1 MTVLLRLPLFLL
13 LMGLTSVS
21 MFLPAAYALA
31 IEEFHDSRSFFYAA
45 IIGLVLTT
53 LIAVAMS
60 NREHNKSAMRQL
72 LALAAGFL
80 LLPLMMAVPFYE
92 AVRTTTFDSA
102 YFEMVSSFTTTGATL
117 FDPTRLSGPEHLWR
131 AQVGWLGGM
140 LMWVAASAILTP
152 LALGGFEVTAAGEPG
167 QAILPGVARS
177 TTSNP
182 GHRLMRSVEA
192 LVPLYIGLTM
202 ALAVMLLVAG
212 DPPLVAL
219 THAMSVMSTSGISP
233 IGGVENAPSGIWGE
247 AILFLFLAFAL
258 SRQTFSSDT
267 RNERGL
273 YYDAEF
279 RLGLLIIVV
288 VPLVLFARHWSAAL
302 EIGDEQNALAG
313 LKALWGGLFTAA
325 SFLTTNGFLSSEW
338 ATAQD
343 WSGLSTPGIILMGLA
358 LLGGGVATTAG
369 GVKLLRV
376 YALYLNG
383 QREIERLVHPSS
395 VGGAGLLGRRM
406 RREGAFIAW
415 VFFMLFAVTLSLLT
429 MILGL
434 YGLDFEQATVLTIA
448 TLANTGPLID
458 VAPSTAIDL
467 GAHAWHAKVI
477 LCGAMVLGRL
487 ELLAVIVMLSPESW
501 RG

>member
-1 MTVLLRLPLFLL
+1 
-13 LMGLTSVS
+13 
-21 MFLPAAYALA
+21 
-31 IEEFHDSRSFFYAA
+31 
-45 IIGLVLTT
+45 
-53 LIAVAMS
+53 
-60 NREHNKSAMRQL
+60 
-72 LALAAGFL
+72 
-80 LLPLMMAVPFYE
+80 
-92 AVRTTTFDSA
+92 
-102 YFEMVSSFTTTGATL
+102 
-117 FDPTRLSGPEHLWR
+117 
-131 AQVGWLGGM
+131 
-140 LMWVAASAILTP
+140 
-152 LALGGFEVTAAGEPG
+152 
-167 QAILPGVARS
+167 
-177 TTSNP
+177 
-182 GHRLMRSVEA
+182 
-192 LVPLYIGLTM
+192 
-202 ALAVMLLVAG
+202 
-212 DPPLVAL
+212 
-219 THAMSVMSTSGISP
+219 
-233 IGGVENAPSGIWGE
+233 
-247 AILFLFLAFAL
+247 
-258 SRQTFSSDT
+258 
-267 RNERGL
+267 
-273 YYDAEF
+273 
-279 RLGLLIIVV
+279 
-288 VPLVLFARHWSAAL
+288 
-302 EIGDEQNALAG
+302 
-313 LKALWGGLFTAA
+313 
-325 SFLTTNGFLSSEW
+325 
-338 ATAQD
+338 
-343 WSGLSTPGIILMGLA
+343 MGLA